1 MLLPR
6 IPMQEGPPS
15 RSRVAARI
23 AGLAVLKD
31 VRTCAPAQ
39 RGTVTA
45 KCRRAASQRARA
57 PPAACTYGAS
67 KQPAVTVSTTP
78 RRELAKRPPHVSGR
92 PRVFHSLL
100 TFGGFLTELPDG
112 TPNISRHSRAKHRPQ
127 CRSASRTRQRPL
139 SPMCDDPSGIRRR
152 RSDSG
157 RHTLPTFRTSS

>member
-57 PPAACTYGAS
+57 RRAHLRSQQAARRHG
-67 KQPAVTVSTTP
+67 KQNATSRTCETPST
-78 RRELAKRPPHVSGR
+78 RLRPTSRLPFIAYVWGI
-92 PRVFHSLL
+92 
-100 TFGGFLTELPDG
+100 LTELPDG

>member
-45 KCRRAASQRARA
+45 KCRRAASQRSAHLRSQQAARRHGKHFA
-57 PPAACTYGAS
+57 TSRTCETP
-67 KQPAVTVSTTP
+67 ST
-78 RRELAKRPPHVSGR
+78 RLRPTSRLPFIAYVRGI
-92 PRVFHSLL
+92 
-100 TFGGFLTELPDG
+100 LTELPDG
-112 TPNISRHSRAKHRPQ
+112 TPNISRHSRAKHWPQ